1 MTHVLRFVS
10 TVVLISCCWSSSA
23 WAASHPPASGH
34 NGMVAADSEAASR
47 AGVDVLEA
55 GGNAA
60 DAAVA
65 TALVLGVV
73 QPYASGIGGGG
84 FALYYN
90 AADQA
95 VTVFD
100 FRERAPAS
108 ATPDMFIV
116 DGEVSR
122 DAELHSGLAVGVPGE
137 IAGLW
142 ELHSR
147 FGQLPWAQVV
157 APAIEIAEGGV
168 TVSHHLAD
176 MLEAHRETI
185 LTNPSFAPFVGP
197 DGSLVSFGQQV
208 ARPALARTLRAVAE
222 SGPEAFYEGEVAQ
235 RIVDA
240 TRAAGGLMTLEDLAA
255 YRVIERQPT
264 VGEYRGYTLYTMPP
278 PSSGG
283 IAMLQIL
290 SILEGFDL
298 ASMGH
303 GSSAYIHH
311 LAEALQFGFADR
323 AQFLGDPAFVEVPT
337 ERLLD
342 PELTLQRRLLVDP
355 EHTLPREAYGIDAG
369 TPPDDSGTSHLSV
382 VDSSRNLIALT
393 TTINTTFGSLL
404 VPQDTGI
411 VLNNEMADFTAQVG
425 VPNVYGLLG
434 NEANTIAPGK
444 TPLSS
449 MSPTLVLRDGS
460 PFMTVG
466 ASGGPRIITAT
477 LQTFLNVVDFDMTVR
492 EAVEAPRVHHQW
504 VPERLFYESGVP
516 ADVTTNLHSRGH
528 DTGLSEALGAV
539 QAIVVNG
546 GLLTGASDPRKGG
559 SPAGY

>member
-1 MTHVLRFVS
+1 
-10 TVVLISCCWSSSA
+10 
-23 WAASHPPASGH
+23 
-34 NGMVAADSEAASR
+34 MVAADSEAASR
-47 AGVDVLEA
+47 AGLEILEA

-65 TALVLGVV
+65 TALALGVV

-90 AADQA
+90 AADQS

-108 ATPDMFIV
+108 STADMFII
-116 DGEVSR
+116 DGELNR
-122 DAELHSGLAVGVPGE
+122 EAELHSGLAVGVPGE

-142 ELHSR
+142 EIHSR
-147 FGQLPWAQVV
+147 YGQLPWAQVV
-157 APAIEIAEGGV
+157 APAIRLAEDGFE
-168 TVSHHLAD
+168 VSYHLEKMVGAYTD
-176 MLEAHRETI
+176 FV
-185 LTNPSFAPFVGP
+185 LTDPSLAPFVGP
-197 DGSLVSFGQQV
+197 DGQVVSFGQHV
-208 ARPALARTLRAVAE
+208 TRPALAATLRTIAE
-222 SGPEAFYEGEVAQ
+222 SGPAGFYEGEIAQ
-235 RIVDA
+235 RMVDA
-240 TRAAGGLMTLEDLAA
+240 AQAAGGGLTLEDLAS
-255 YRVIERQPT
+255 YSVIEREPT

-283 IAMLQIL
+283 IAILQIL

-298 ASMGH
+298 SSMGH

-323 AQFLGDPAFVEVPT
+323 AQFLGDPGFVEIPT
-337 ERLLD
+337 QRLLA
-342 PELTLQRRLLVDP
+342 PELSIERRSLVDP
-355 EHTLPREAYGIDAG
+355 ENTLPRDAYGLDVG
-369 TPPDDSGTSHLSV
+369 PPPDDSGTSHLSI
-382 VDSSRNLIALT
+382 VDSSRNMIALT
-393 TTINTTFGSLL
+393 TTINTTFGSQV
-404 VPQDTGI
+404 VPAETGI

-449 MSPTLVLRDGS
+449 MSPTLVLRDGA
-460 PFMTVG
+460 PFMTLG

-492 EAVEAPRVHHQW
+492 EAIEAPRVHHQW
-504 VPERLFYESGVP
+504 VPEQLFYEAGVA
-516 ADVTTNLHSRGH
+516 ADVTSNLESRGH
-528 DTGLSEALGAV
+528 QTTTTEGLGAV

-546 GLLTGASDPRKGG
+546 ELLTGASDPRKGG